1 MIPKTWFST
10 PLSKSAKDTEGRI
23 RNIFEG
29 QRRRPAVLVLALV
42 AAAAL
47 LCGSVVAIR
56 LRNGEEAGKDG
67 RKRVALEALPE
78 DYSLEQAKADG
89 CVVMEDGQL
98 TAGRERFLH
107 FAENPAQDGSVR
119 VVHYY
124 TLDDPSRYAPELY
137 EEIKDSY
144 PHLFVHDLICNGK
157 EGYIW
162 RGCEDDELIVERKYH
177 YMLRMEA
184 PPDGPA
190 ATWDHAVRYVLVN
203 DADVTWKD
211 IWTGMISS
219 QSNAYI
225 DHAVVYQEY
234 VYSGS
239 ETLRGLFARLAP
251 EDVRLT
257 YFEGGGKQKKTVEGA
272 SALLAADYLAML
284 ADTEWADAY
293 PMDEDDRADTWRVV
307 LETPGWRLTCYQG
320 RSTVLLEKDGEALWL
335 APRYLPDVGFGGDNT
350 YSAPETWYRDAL
362 AAETHRRAQIE
373 AFPNDRPLTGE
384 ELSSW
389 RETLKSEES
398 FLDETWGGYTARSTV
413 VSCFFTSYYSDPRD
427 LDLSGFLDYCP
438 LGEVIGTGD
447 GTMTEAEHEAIV
459 AALGGHDPSR
469 VVPTHRYRAS
479 DINAALM
486 QYAGVTLD
494 DLRVDWRS
502 SGEVLY
508 LSEYDA
514 FYNFTSDWGP
524 GLFFPRYGELRDN
537 VLTLW
542 SDNAAVEIVLSGG
555 GWHMQAHMAIADAD

>member
-1 MIPKTWFST
+1 MIPKTYFSA
-10 PLSKSAKDTEGRI
+10 PLSKSAKDTESRI
-23 RNIFEG
+23 RNIFQG
-29 QRRRPAVLVLALV
+29 QHRRPAALALV
-42 AAAAL
+42 LVAAVAL

-56 LRNGEEAGKDG
+56 G
-67 RKRVALEALPE
+67 RTRVALKALPKE
-78 DYSLEQAKADG
+78 YSLEQAKADG
-89 CVVMEDGQL
+89 CVVMENGQL

-107 FAENPAQDGSVR
+107 FAEIPAQDCSVR

-162 RGCEDDELIVERKYH
+162 RGREDDELIVERKYH
-177 YMLRMEA
+177 YMLRMED
-184 PPDGPA
+184 PSDGPA

-239 ETLRGLFARLAP
+239 ETLRGLFARLTP

-293 PMDEDDRADTWRVV
+293 PMDEDERANAWHVV

-320 RSTVLLEKDGEALWL
+320 WSTVLVEKDGEALWFV
-335 APRYLPDVGFGGDNT
+335 PRYLPDVGFGGDNT
-350 YSAPETWYRDAL
+350 CSVPETWYRDAL
-362 AAETHRRAQIE
+362 TAETHRRAQIE

-398 FLDETWGGYTARSTV
+398 FRDETWDGCTARSTV
-413 VSCFFTSYYSDPRD
+413 VSCFSGSFSK
-427 LDLSGFLDYCP
+427 LSCISAM
-438 LGEVIGTGD
+438 V
-447 GTMTEAEHEAIV
+447 
-459 AALGGHDPSR
+459 
-469 VVPTHRYRAS
+469 
-479 DINAALM
+479 
-486 QYAGVTLD
+486 
-494 DLRVDWRS
+494 S
-502 SGEVLY
+502 S
-508 LSEYDA
+508 LSNIPQCISIFD
-514 FYNFTSDWGP
+514 F
-524 GLFFPRYGELRDN
+524 
-537 VLTLW
+537 
-542 SDNAAVEIVLSGG
+542 
-555 GWHMQAHMAIADAD
+555 M